1 MGRASGLLLF
11 GGQLRALAWKT
22 LLVAVIRHPVSF
34 VIKAYLIPI
43 AIVAVLLNI
52 PKFATNSNVN
62 GIGTPIPLPSLAETI
77 TKKPLYI
84 VKTPGLGPDVDEV
97 ITKIIQPLRPDTVR
111 YLDDERDLLAE
122 CLANFRGISGC
133 HASVTFTDSPQTTS
147 FDTID
152 SDHHWNYTIRA
163 DPARRGVPYNVLEHD
178 GDLERLL
185 LPLQVAVENA
195 MTNSTTNP
203 ATLLFTSKTQKEWD
217 ETIRSISQ
225 ELIANMYGFAFFLG
239 FIQQIFHLTRLI
251 TQEREAGM
259 SQLVDAMGGNSAA
272 RVLSYLA
279 VFNVIYFP
287 LWVVLGALHWN
298 SLWPTS
304 NPSIPV
310 IWQVLLGL
318 AVNSSTVF
326 AASFFRTA
334 RAAPVYV
341 SGAFLIL
348 SIGALLTGLEE
359 VSTATVAAMSLFFPS
374 SNHFFFVQF
383 MSYWEYNLQPAI
395 LGDIPPSAFSAQ
407 RKLLVTGS
415 TLLSFLVV
423 AIVGYPPL
431 AILTENIMYGAV
443 YRRRTLIGDGRS
455 ADSIAVEAI
464 DLRKTF
470 KPSLAGRIFCCG
482 GQNPVDAV
490 NGVSLQ
496 GHRGQILCLVGPNG
510 SGKTTTL
517 KMMAGLLTPTDGTV
531 AISAASSQLG
541 ICPQRNTFWPDLTVE
556 EHLGIWNLIKGDR
569 DNLESMER
577 LIAGCDLSHK
587 IKRPASTLSGGQMRK
602 LQLACMFVGGSSVCL
617 IDECTSGLD
626 PLSRRVIWEI
636 LLEQRSRRSIILTT
650 HFLDEVEV
658 LADHVAILS
667 NGKVKCQGP
676 TTALKELHGGGYKVS
691 VSHKRGSVDRQYPH
705 TIHQDQLVYTTP
717 DSASAGRLATK
728 LAAEGALDVSIVGP
742 QVEDVFL
749 RVTDDPALVT
759 NTDSVS
765 SSINFGLG
773 PGKTT
778 SFWSQVKTL
787 VWKRII
793 VLKKFWWPYIYVLGI
808 PIAVTPSFSDML
820 KGYTAPLCAD
830 TQPTLYSGHE
840 FYVSYGGGYMVD
852 GEMRTHPGLL
862 LGGPPWVNESLYNL
876 MNKNGPMTRYF
887 NMSQYAEWVRPVET
901 LDGFTN
907 YLNENKG
914 EVLPGGIFMESKTS
928 NPVIAS
934 FAEFG
939 VDDGMTLFNL
949 YSQIR
954 SGSRITASY
963 GPMGETPARSANS
976 GMFYA
981 IFFCLMQAVYP
992 AAFALYPSVEKS
1004 RRVRSVGYANGVRRA
1019 PLWVAYALFDF
1030 LFVAVISIAI
1040 TIHLGTN
1047 MPLWTGG
1054 AWVMLPI
1061 LALYGLAGILF
1072 GYIMS
1077 ILCKTGPGAFLAIS
1091 SSNVIM
1097 LTIVVIAFVAPNAF
1111 VDVAEVD
1118 DAMKAT
1124 TFALNIFFPIGNVFK
1139 SVAFG
1144 LNAMEISCGGDAIIP
1159 ASSIHAYGGPV
1170 LYLIVQV
1177 AALLGILVWLE
1188 GYHSFCRAGAV
1199 KHSPMEE
1206 DSEKSSYSGDDVKV
1220 EKLRVEENTED
1231 PLRTLHLTKSF
1242 DRTLAVDD
1250 ISLGI
1255 GKSEV
1260 LAIIGPN
1267 GAGKSTLINLI
1278 RGELTPDHGNG
1289 YLCGDDANSDSAQ
1302 KHLGVC
1308 AQYDALDLMSTEEH
1322 LGFFARIKGVD
1333 DVQQNVDTV
1342 MAKLGLTQYAT
1353 LSASKLSGGNKRKL
1367 SLAIAIMGTLP
1378 FGFGTPP
1385 VLVLDEPTSAMDA
1398 VAKRAF
1404 WNIIQQISPNRSVLL
1419 TTHSMEEAD
1428 TLAHRAAVMSRRV
1441 LAIGTTKALRQ
1452 RYSNLYYVRILL
1464 KTAPLSTAEEMASIR
1479 AWVEEWIPGT
1489 TMEREALGG
1498 QISFTVPGSGN
1509 QDVEKTVNGQNA
1521 TKSDVSTV
1529 FDLIRLLEESKKDR
1543 GIEYYSIGG
1552 ATLERVFLNVV
1563 KENGITTDEDQE
1575 PRKRWWGF

>member
-1 MGRASGLLLF
+1 MRRASGLPLF

-22 LLVAVIRHPVSF
+22 LLVAVIRHPISF
-34 VIKAYLIPI
+34 IIKAYLLPI

-52 PKFATNSNVN
+52 PKFTTNSNVN
-62 GIGTPIPLPSLAETI
+62 GVGTPIPLPSLAETI

-97 ITKIIQPLRPDTVR
+97 ITKIIQPLRPETVR

-122 CLANFRGISGC
+122 CLANLRGISGC
-133 HASVTFTDSPQTTS
+133 HASITFTDSPQTTS

-163 DPARRGVPYNVLEHD
+163 DPARQGVPYNVLEHD

-217 ETIRSISQ
+217 ETIRSSSQ
-225 ELIANMYGFAFFLG
+225 ELVANMYGFAFFLG
-239 FIQQIFHLTRLI
+239 FIQQLFHLTRLI

-259 SQLVDAMGGNSAA
+259 SQLVDSMGGNSTA

-304 NPSIPV
+304 NPSIPI

-326 AASFFRTA
+326 AASFFRKA
-334 RAAPVYV
+334 RTAPVYV
-341 SGAFLIL
+341 SGAFLIM

-359 VSTATVAAMSLFFPS
+359 VSTVTVAAISLFFPS

-395 LGDIPPSAFSAQ
+395 LGDIPPPAFSAQ

-431 AILTENIMYGAV
+431 AILTEKIMYV
-443 YRRRTLIGDGRS
+443 Y
-455 ADSIAVEAI
+455 
-464 DLRKTF
+464 K
-470 KPSLAGRIFCCG
+470 
-482 GQNPVDAV
+482 
-490 NGVSLQ
+490 
-496 GHRGQILCLVGPNG
+496 
-510 SGKTTTL
+510 
-517 KMMAGLLTPTDGTV
+517 
-531 AISAASSQLG
+531 
-541 ICPQRNTFWPDLTVE
+541 
-556 EHLGIWNLIKGDR
+556 
-569 DNLESMER
+569 
-577 LIAGCDLSHK
+577 
-587 IKRPASTLSGGQMRK
+587 
-602 LQLACMFVGGSSVCL
+602 
-617 IDECTSGLD
+617 
-626 PLSRRVIWEI
+626 
-636 LLEQRSRRSIILTT
+636 
-650 HFLDEVEV
+650 
-658 LADHVAILS
+658 
-667 NGKVKCQGP
+667 
-676 TTALKELHGGGYKVS
+676 
-691 VSHKRGSVDRQYPH
+691 
-705 TIHQDQLVYTTP
+705 TP

-728 LAAEGALDVSIVGP
+728 LAADGVPDVSIVGP

-749 RVTDDPALVT
+749 RVTDDLALVT
-759 NTDSVS
+759 NTDPMSPS
-765 SSINFGLG
+765 TNFGLG
-773 PGKTT
+773 LGKTT
-778 SFWSQVKTL
+778 SFWSQMKTL
-787 VWKRII
+787 LWKRII
-793 VLKKFWWPYIYVLGI
+793 VLKRFWWPYIYVLGL
-808 PIAVTPSFSDML
+808 PIVVTPSFSDML
-820 KGYTAPLCAD
+820 KGYIAPLCAD
-830 TQPTLYSGHE
+830 IQPTLYSAHE
-840 FYVSYGGGYMVD
+840 FYVSYGGGYMVE

-862 LGGPPWVNESLYNL
+862 LGGPPWVNESLYSL
-876 MNKNGPMTRYF
+876 MNKNGSMARYF

-907 YLNENKG
+907 YLKENKG

-939 VDDGMTLFNL
+939 VVDGMTLFNL

-954 SGSRITASY
+954 SDSQITASY
-963 GPMGETPARSANS
+963 GPM
-976 GMFYA
+976 
-981 IFFCLMQAVYP
+981 AVYP

-1004 RRVRSVGYANGVRRA
+1004 RKVRSVGYANGVRRA

-1030 LFVAVISIAI
+1030 FFVAIISIAI
-1040 TIHLGTN
+1040 TSHLGTN

-1061 LALYGLAGILF
+1061 LALYGLTGILF
-1072 GYIMS
+1072 SYIMS
-1077 ILCKTGPGAFLAIS
+1077 VLCKTGPGAFLAIS
-1091 SSNVIM
+1091 FSNVIM
-1097 LTIVVIAFVAPNAF
+1097 FTIVVVAFAAPNAF
-1111 VDVAEVD
+1111 VDVTEVD

-1144 LNAMEISCGGDAIIP
+1144 LNVMEISCGGDAIIP
-1159 ASSIHAYGGPV
+1159 ASSMHAYGGPV

-1177 AALLGILVWLE
+1177 ATLLGILIWLE
-1188 GYHSFCRAGAV
+1188 GYHSSCKAGAV

-1206 DSEKSSYSGDDVKV
+1206 DSEKLPSYSSDDVKV
-1220 EKLRVEENTED
+1220 EKLRVEETTED

-1278 RGELTPDHGNG
+1278 RGDLIPDHGNG

-1322 LGFFARIKGVD
+1322 LDFFARIKGID

-1353 LSASKLSGGNKRKL
+1353 RSASKLSGGNKRKL
-1367 SLAIAIMGTLP
+1367 S
-1378 FGFGTPP
+1378 TPP

-1404 WNIIQQISPNRSVLL
+1404 WKIIQQISPNRSVLL

-1441 LAIGTTKALRQ
+1441 LAIGTTRALRQ
-1452 RYSNLYYVRILL
+1452 RYSNLYYVRVLL
-1464 KTAPLSTAEEMASIR
+1464 RTAPLSTAEEMASIR
-1479 AWVEEWIPGT
+1479 AWVEDRVPGT

-1498 QISFTVPGSGN
+1498 QISFTVPGSRN

-1521 TKSDVSTV
+1521 TKSDIGTI
-1529 FDLIRLLEESKKDR
+1529 FDLIRLLEESKKNR

-1563 KENGITTDEDQE
+1563 KENGITADEDQKI
-1575 PRKRWWGF
+1575 RKRWWAF

>member
-1 MGRASGLLLF
+1 
-11 GGQLRALAWKT
+11 
-22 LLVAVIRHPVSF
+22 
-34 VIKAYLIPI
+34 
-43 AIVAVLLNI
+43 
-52 PKFATNSNVN
+52 
-62 GIGTPIPLPSLAETI
+62 
-77 TKKPLYI
+77 
-84 VKTPGLGPDVDEV
+84 
-97 ITKIIQPLRPDTVR
+97 
-111 YLDDERDLLAE
+111 
-122 CLANFRGISGC
+122 
-133 HASVTFTDSPQTTS
+133 
-147 FDTID
+147 
-152 SDHHWNYTIRA
+152 
-163 DPARRGVPYNVLEHD
+163 
-178 GDLERLL
+178 
-185 LPLQVAVENA
+185 
-195 MTNSTTNP
+195 
-203 ATLLFTSKTQKEWD
+203 
-217 ETIRSISQ
+217 
-225 ELIANMYGFAFFLG
+225 
-239 FIQQIFHLTRLI
+239 
-251 TQEREAGM
+251 
-259 SQLVDAMGGNSAA
+259 
-272 RVLSYLA
+272 
-279 VFNVIYFP
+279 
-287 LWVVLGALHWN
+287 
-298 SLWPTS
+298 
-304 NPSIPV
+304 
-310 IWQVLLGL
+310 
-318 AVNSSTVF
+318 
-326 AASFFRTA
+326 
-334 RAAPVYV
+334 
-341 SGAFLIL
+341 
-348 SIGALLTGLEE
+348 
-359 VSTATVAAMSLFFPS
+359 
-374 SNHFFFVQF
+374 
-383 MSYWEYNLQPAI
+383 
-395 LGDIPPSAFSAQ
+395 
-407 RKLLVTGS
+407 
-415 TLLSFLVV
+415 
-423 AIVGYPPL
+423 
-431 AILTENIMYGAV
+431 
-443 YRRRTLIGDGRS
+443 
-455 ADSIAVEAI
+455 
-464 DLRKTF
+464 
-470 KPSLAGRIFCCG
+470 
-482 GQNPVDAV
+482 
-490 NGVSLQ
+490 
-496 GHRGQILCLVGPNG
+496 
-510 SGKTTTL
+510 
-517 KMMAGLLTPTDGTV
+517 MMAGLLTPTDGTV
-531 AISAASSQLG
+531 AISAAPSQLG
-541 ICPQRNTFWPDLTVE
+541 ICPQRNTFWPELTVE
-556 EHLGIWNLIKGDR
+556 EHMCIWNLIKGDK
-569 DNLESMER
+569 DNLESMKR

-587 IKRPASTLSGGQMRK
+587 TKSPASTLSGGQMRK

-658 LADHVAILS
+658 LADHMVILS

-676 TTALKELHGGGYKVS
+676 ITALKQLHGGGYKVS
-691 VSHKRGSVDRQYPH
+691 VSYKGGPVYRQYPH
-705 TIHQDQLVYTTP
+705 TIHQDQLVYKTP

-728 LAAEGALDVSIVGP
+728 LAANGVPDVSIVGP

-749 RVTDDPALVT
+749 RVTDDLALVT
-759 NTDSVS
+759 NTDLMSPS
-765 SSINFGLG
+765 TNFGLG
-773 PGKTT
+773 LGKTT

-787 VWKRII
+787 LWKRII
-793 VLKKFWWPYIYVLGI
+793 VLKRFWWPYIYVLGL
-808 PIAVTPSFSDML
+808 PIVVTPSFSDML
-820 KGYTAPLCAD
+820 KGYIAPLCED
-830 TQPTLYSGHE
+830 IQPTLYSAHE
-840 FYVSYGGGYMVD
+840 FYVSYGGGYMVE

-862 LGGPPWVNESLYNL
+862 LGGPPWMNESLYSL
-876 MNKNGPMTRYF
+876 MNKNGSMARYF

-907 YLNENKG
+907 YLKENKG

-939 VDDGMTLFNL
+939 VVDGMTLFNL

-954 SGSRITASY
+954 SDSQITASY

-1004 RRVRSVGYANGVRRA
+1004 RKVRSVGYANGVRRA

-1030 LFVAVISIAI
+1030 FFVAIISIAI
-1040 TIHLGTN
+1040 TSHLGTN

-1061 LALYGLAGILF
+1061 LALYGLTGILF
-1072 GYIMS
+1072 SYIMS
-1077 ILCKTGPGAFLAIS
+1077 VLCKTGPGAFLAIS

-1097 LTIVVIAFVAPNAF
+1097 FTIVVVAFAAPNAF

-1144 LNAMEISCGGDAIIP
+1144 LNVMEISCGGDAIIP

-1177 AALLGILVWLE
+1177 ATLLGILIWLE
-1188 GYHSFCRAGAV
+1188 GYHPSCKAGAV

-1206 DSEKSSYSGDDVKV
+1206 DSEKLPSYSSDDVKV
-1220 EKLRVEENTED
+1220 EKLRVEETTED

-1278 RGELTPDHGNG
+1278 RGDLIPDHGNG
-1289 YLCGDDANSDSAQ
+1289 YLCGHDANSDSAQ

-1322 LGFFARIKGVD
+1322 LDFFARIKGVD

-1353 LSASKLSGGNKRKL
+1353 RSASKLSGGNKR
-1367 SLAIAIMGTLP
+1367 
-1378 FGFGTPP
+1378 TPP

-1404 WNIIQQISPNRSVLL
+1404 WKIIQQISPNRSVLL

-1428 TLAHRAAVMSRRV
+1428 TLAHRAAVLSRRV
-1441 LAIGTTKALRQ
+1441 LAIGTTRALRQ

-1464 KTAPLSTAEEMASIR
+1464 KTAPLSTSEEMASIR
-1479 AWVEEWIPGT
+1479 AWVEDRVPGT

-1498 QISFTVPGSGN
+1498 QISFTVPGSRN
-1509 QDVEKTVNGQNA
+1509 QDMEKTVNGQNA
-1521 TKSDVSTV
+1521 TKSDIGTI
-1529 FDLIRLLEESKKDR
+1529 FDLIRLLEESKKNR

-1563 KENGITTDEDQE
+1563 KENGITADEDQKI
-1575 PRKRWWGF
+1575 RKRWWGF